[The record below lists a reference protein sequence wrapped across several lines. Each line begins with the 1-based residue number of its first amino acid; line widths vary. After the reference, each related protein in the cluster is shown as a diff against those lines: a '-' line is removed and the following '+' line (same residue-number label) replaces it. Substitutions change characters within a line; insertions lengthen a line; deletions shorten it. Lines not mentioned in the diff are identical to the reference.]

1 MTALKKRGE
10 SMAIKRPRSI
20 RGMITREITSTI
32 AVIRCYDDFNHIERD
47 QTITISGKCVNDA
60 MLMDIARKSGSLEM
74 GLIPLGVRSKE
85 IKTELRAMSI
95 ENFMKYS
102 EIIDTETETDAS

>member
-1 MTALKKRGE
+1 MTALKKEGE
-10 SMAIKRPRSI
+10 NMAIKRPRSI

-47 QTITISGKCVNDA
+47 QAITISGKCVNDNA
-60 MLMDIARKSGSLEM
+60 LMDIARRSGSLEM